1 MKKNSSLSEIEK
13 IELSRRFEYISTY
26 IFFIG
31 IFFLIFRGVY
41 LNSSLSVV
49 YSGNQSQYLAY
60 VAFLL
65 LGISILTKKNVSI
78 KWILIGIFAF
88 SVGILIYYFSEDNII
103 LLITMI
109 ALSSKNIDLK
119 KIIKYIFIITT
130 FFFLSIII
138 LNSLSILPNIVTY
151 KNGIARNSFGFLYTS
166 GLSAYISFIFL
177 NYILIR
183 REKFKLIDLS
193 MGVIV
198 SLIIFYLT
206 RVSQDSLLIIGES
219 ILIYLINFEKK
230 GTLGKIVR
238 EISVVIVPLSISFV
252 LIASYM
258 FNTYSVFWVNLD
270 AKLSG
275 RLYLGRE
282 LISNYPVKAF
292 GQKIP
297 QIGSAGLATI
307 RNSGDYWT
315 QYFYIDSSYLRL
327 IYMYGIFSL
336 VIISIFYVVF
346 LKKVIHHK
354 DSYLAIAILVIAIGG
369 ITGQY
374 LSQFSPNFL
383 WAVIFAT
390 YSYSRKKERKSK

>member
-1 MKKNSSLSEIEK
+1 MEKSYSLSDSEK
-13 IELSRRFEYISTY
+13 IEPNRKFEYISNHT
-26 IFFIG
+26 FFIG

-41 LNSSLSVV
+41 MNSSLSVV
-49 YSGNQSQYLAY
+49 YAGNQSQHLAY
-60 VAFLL
+60 FSFLL
-65 LGISILTKKNVSI
+65 FGISTLTKNNFST
-78 KWILIGIFAF
+78 KWILIILFAVP
-88 SVGILIYYFSEDNII
+88 VGVLIYHFSNDNSM
-103 LLITMI
+103 LLIIMI
-109 ALSSKNIDLK
+109 ALSSKNIDFK
-119 KIIKYIFIITT
+119 KIIKYIFVMTIL
-130 FFFLSIII
+130 FFGSIII

-166 GLSAYISFIFL
+166 GFSAYISFIFL
-177 NYILIR
+177 NFILIR
-183 REKFKLIDLS
+183 REKFKRIDL
-193 MGVIV
+193 GIGIIV

-219 ILIYLINFEKK
+219 ILIYLINLEKK
-230 GTLGKIVR
+230 GTLGKIIR
-238 EISVVIVPLSISFV
+238 AISVAIIPLSISFV
-252 LIASYM
+252 LITSYM
-258 FNTYSVFWVNLD
+258 FNTYSIFWVNLD

-327 IYMYGIFSL
+327 IYMYGVFSIV
-336 VIISIFYVVF
+336 VIGIFYVVF
-346 LKKVIHHK
+346 IKKVVLHK
-354 DSYLAIAILVIAIGG
+354 DSYLAIGILVIAIGG

-383 WAVIFAT
+383 WALIFAT
-390 YSYSRKKERKSK
+390 YSYSRKKKVNE